1 MAFKELDDL
10 DGRIDINNK
19 PLRMAA
25 AITVALVLWIVGVL
39 FSLGAGVWA
48 SITSLI
54 KVPTYGTLV
63 VSSASLK
70 MLSDNWED

>member
-19 PLRMAA
+19 PLRMVAA
-25 AITVALVLWIVGVL
+25 LTMALAMWVGGFL

-54 KVPTYGTLV
+54 RVPVYGTLI
-63 VSSASLK
+63 VSSATLK
-70 MLSDNWED
+70 ILSDNWED